1 MQDKQSRPRSSLFP
15 EDARTKQSPHAQY
28 IYDYSSVRYVLE
40 YSSIGY
46 NNTGNRIACL
56 YAIIHSIPVLDMY
69 LIIQVLGT
77 CMSGI
82 YTAPQYAT
90 LHSKYKSINN
100 TLVY

>member
-1 MQDKQSRPRSSLFP
+1 LFP
-15 EDARTKQSPHAQY
+15 EEARTKQSPHAQY
-28 IYDYSSVRYVLE
+28 IYVYSSIRYVLE

-46 NNTGNRIACL
+46 KNTGYRIACL

-69 LIIQVLGT
+69 LNIQVLGT

-90 LHSKYKSINN
+90 VYSKYKSINSA
-100 TLVY
+100 LVY